1 MTGLA
6 TEWRSRLARL
16 PHERVQLPLVR
27 IGVAG
32 GAGKVLPVIHRRRLR
47 LESRGRGMA
56 IAAGDCHMAAGERK
70 AGFTVPG
77 QAECRRH
84 QSLHRVAIVAAIKVR
99 SSPKLPGMLV
109 AMAIGT
115 SLELHLEHGVGALGN
130 VALGTLDRGM
140 FAFERIR
147 GRRVFPQPESGR
159 PEAFDGVTGCALAPI
174 DALGE
179 LSTMRIRPV
188 TIHAFL
194 KRQRLLEVSPRVALH
209 TVHRRVPTEKG
220 IFGLG
225 VVKVLAQRCR
235 GNLLPSRSAVARLA
249 GRFESPAMRIRVAI
263 RAAAKGESGVT
274 RLFVF
279 PRKMAL
285 LASHFGMQTREGIA
299 GFGVVELAD
308 ADGLPVVLVVTLQAV
323 GTKLPL
329 VLVLMT
335 RGAARRNSQKRLT
348 EIFDLDGGAL
358 ALANMFR
365 TVTLRTGQP
374 CVLAFESVSGFPV
387 IEGSDVPLNQDEVF
401 AVMLGV
407 AGRAFQACARS
418 DVEGSVQP
426 FSGAEARS
434 NFRMALQA
442 LECRFSGGNLVAGSA
457 VGHTTEGAMRARQR
471 ARRNLGGY
479 RN

>member
-1 MTGLA
+1 M
-6 TEWRSRLARL
+6 
-16 PHERVQLPLVR
+16 
-27 IGVAG
+27 
-32 GAGKVLPVIHRRRLR
+32 
-47 LESRGRGMA
+47 
-56 IAAGDCHMAAGERK
+56 
-70 AGFTVPG
+70 
-77 QAECRRH
+77 
-84 QSLHRVAIVAAIKVR
+84 
-99 SSPKLPGMLV
+99 
-109 AMAIGT
+109 
-115 SLELHLEHGVGALGN
+115 
-130 VALGTLDRGM
+130 
-140 FAFERIR
+140 
-147 GRRVFPQPESGR
+147 
-159 PEAFDGVTGCALAPI
+159 
-174 DALGE
+174 
-179 LSTMRIRPV
+179 
-188 TIHAFL
+188 
-194 KRQRLLEVSPRVALH
+194 
-209 TVHRRVPTEKG
+209 
-220 IFGLG
+220 
-225 VVKVLAQRCR
+225 
-235 GNLLPSRSAVARLA
+235 
-249 GRFESPAMRIRVAI
+249 AI

-279 PRKMAL
+279 PRKMAR

-308 ADGLPVVLVVTLQAV
+308 ADGFPVVLVVTLQAV

-387 IEGSDVPLNQDEVF
+387 IEGFDVPLNQDEVF

-426 FSGAEARS
+426 FSGADARS

-471 ARRNLGGY
+471 TRRNLGGY